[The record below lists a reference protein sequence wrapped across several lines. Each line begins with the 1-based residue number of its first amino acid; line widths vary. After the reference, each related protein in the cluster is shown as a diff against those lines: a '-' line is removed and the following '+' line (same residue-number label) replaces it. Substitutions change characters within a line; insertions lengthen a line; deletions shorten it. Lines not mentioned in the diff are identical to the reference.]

1 MRQGARIGSPD
12 RIRPALRRQTERQLW
27 NGVGEAWTALATLIS
42 GIVVWGGV
50 GWGIDR
56 LAGTRPIFFI
66 IGALLGNFAG
76 TYLIYVK
83 NFRDVPTKPFARTPE
98 VKRDET

>member
-1 MRQGARIGSPD
+1 MRRDATTGSPD
-12 RIRPALRRQTERQLW
+12 RIRPALRRETEAKLW
-27 NGVGEAWTALATLIS
+27 SGVGEAWTALATLMS

-56 LAGTRPIFFI
+56 LAGTRPIFFV
-66 IGALLGNFAG
+66 IGALVGNFAG
-76 TYLIYVK
+76 IYLIYVK
-83 NFRDVPTKPFARTPE
+83 NFRDAPSASFARTPE

>member
-12 RIRPALRRQTERQLW
+12 RIRPALRRETERRLW
-27 NGVGEAWTALATLIS
+27 QGVGEAWTALATLIS
-42 GIVVWGGV
+42 GIVVWGGI

-56 LAGTRPIFFI
+56 LAGTRPIFFV
-66 IGALLGNFAG
+66 IGALVGNFAG
-76 TYLIYVK
+76 IYLIYVK
-83 NFRDVPTKPFARTPE
+83 TYRDVPSGPLVRTPG